1 MTRIQN
7 TALPA
12 HNAVGGG
19 GGGGDDD
26 DLIGKSEVNGIQTVW
41 IL

>member
-19 GGGGDDD
+19 DD